1 MNYKEQASEA
11 AVKLIQSG
19 MNVGLGT
26 GSTADYFLIGL
37 AREIKAGNLKNIRG
51 VPTSVNSH
59 KRAIELGIPLMEL
72 DDIADLDV
80 TVDGADEVTD
90 ELDLIK
96 GMGGALL
103 REKMVAQKTQTFII
117 VADAGKRVGTMGTK
131 SPLPVEVTR
140 WSHQTHKEFLENLGC
155 VPVLRINADGTP
167 FVTDCGN
174 YIYNCDFRPSGFE
187 DPARLQWQIKTH
199 AGVIDTGLFLGM
211 AAIALIAGDNGVTR
225 MDR

>member
-11 AVKLIQSG
+11 AVKLIKSG

-37 AREIKAGNLKNIRG
+37 AREIKNGNLKNIRG

-59 KRAIELGIPLMEL
+59 KRAIELGIPLMTL
-72 DDIADLDV
+72 DEIDELDV

-90 ELDLIK
+90 DLDLIK

-103 REKMVAQKTQTFII
+103 REKMVAQKTKTFII

-131 SPLPVEVTR
+131 SPLPVEVTQ
-140 WSHQTHKEFLENLGC
+140 WSHQTHMKFLESLGC
-155 VPVLRINADGTP
+155 VPVLRTNADGSP

-174 YIYNCDFRPSGFE
+174 YIFNCDFRPNGFD
-187 DPARLQWQIKTH
+187 DPAKLQWRIKTH

-211 AAIALIAGDNGVTR
+211 AATALIAGDNGVTR